1 MSRLTTLSLF
11 VKQTMETSRVDATTT
26 NPLSTP
32 CRNNANPGYNSSAS
46 TNPLVCPC
54 KTNANSLYNSSA
66 TTNPRSTHSFVETNP
81 SSSTN
86 MNSDLIPSSKNGTT
100 PSASTT
106 STSPST
112 VLTGIGFGCAHKN
125 TGNFIEVTAGL
136 GEGPSRYPSN
146 LRLQVLVL
154 PSAS

>member
-1 MSRLTTLSLF
+1 MALLQVLVLPALVLVFKVIRTN
-11 VKQTMETSRVDATTT
+11 DAI
-26 NPLSTP
+26 
-32 CRNNANPGYNSSAS
+32 
-46 TNPLVCPC
+46 
-54 KTNANSLYNSSA
+54 K
-66 TTNPRSTHSFVETNP
+66 
-81 SSSTN
+81 
-86 MNSDLIPSSKNGTT
+86 K
-100 PSASTT
+100 
-106 STSPST
+106 